1 LIYYPPIILREVRMQ
16 RWQLSQ
22 KELARYGVV
31 QNTIEGHLN
40 VDLAAE
46 ELCLSR
52 RQVFRLK
59 RKLEEKGIEGLI
71 HGNRGRAS
79 PRRIS
84 DRLRD
89 TINYLYQGKYV
100 GFNISHFTEMLEERE
115 GIFICR
121 ETVRGILLQKG
132 SYKKKKKYP
141 KHRSW
146 REPMPKEGMMIQF
159 DTSDHDW
166 LEGRG
171 PKMKL
176 IGGIDDASKDVPHAQ
191 FALKDSLEANMAVLK
206 TIIEKKGIPLSLYVD
221 RDSKFITTRHGG
233 LDVNIK
239 RNQQKTQMQRAWDEL
254 GINVIYAES
263 PQAKGRIER
272 LWGTFQDRLISELR
286 LEGVCSLEEANR
298 YLHTVFLPTHNKKFT
313 RKPRVEEEAYRPI
326 PQGMDLS
333 QILCIKDKRQVQG
346 NNTIGYDT
354 RRYQILP
361 TETRFGFA
369 KAKVEV
375 QKHLDGSIHIFYK
388 GKELPYKLIEPQE
401 ERRYASSQTEAL
413 LVGV

>member
-1 LIYYPPIILREVRMQ
+1 MQ
-16 RWQLSQ
+16 RWQLSA
-22 KELARYGVV
+22 KEIARYGVIE
-31 QNTIEGHLN
+31 NTIEGYLKA
-40 VDLAAE
+40 DLAAE
-46 ELCLSR
+46 ELCLSK

-59 RKLEEKGIEGLI
+59 RKLREKGIEGII

-79 PRRIS
+79 PRRVP
-84 DRLRD
+84 DHVRD
-89 TINYLYQGKYV
+89 TIDYLYRGKYD
-100 GFNISHFTEMLEERE
+100 GFNISHFTEMLAERE
-115 GIFICR
+115 EIFISR
-121 ETVRGILLQKG
+121 ETIRGILLEKG
-132 SYKKKKKYP
+132 SYEKKKRYP

-146 REPMPKEGMMIQF
+146 REPMPKEGMMLQF

-171 PKMKL
+171 PRIKL
-176 IGGIDDASKDVPHAQ
+176 IGGIDDATKDVPYAL
-191 FALKDSLEANMAVLK
+191 FAFKDSVEENMATFKEIVK
-206 TIIEKKGIPLSLYVD
+206 KKGIPLSLYVD
-221 RDSKFITTRHGG
+221 KDSKFITIRHGG
-233 LDVNIK
+233 LHVNIK
-239 RNQQKTQMQRAWDEL
+239 RNQEKTQMQRAWEEL

-286 LEGVCSLEEANR
+286 LEGISSLEEANK
-298 YLHTVFLPTHNKKFT
+298 YLHNVFLPKYNKKFT
-313 RKPRVEEEAYRPI
+313 RKPRVEEVAYRPI
-326 PQGMDLS
+326 PEGIDLN

-346 NNTIGYDT
+346 DNTIGYDT
-354 RRYQILP
+354 RKYQILP

-388 GKELPYKLIEPQE
+388 GEELPYKLIVLQE
-401 ERRYASSQTEAL
+401 EKRYAPSQKGL

>member
-1 LIYYPPIILREVRMQ
+1 ME

-22 KELARYGVV
+22 KELARYGVI
-31 QNTIEGHLN
+31 QNTIEGYLN

-59 RKLEEKGIEGLI
+59 RKLKEKGIEGLI
-71 HGNRGRAS
+71 HANRGRAS
-79 PRRIS
+79 PKRTKDS
-84 DRLRD
+84 LRD
-89 TINYLYQGKYV
+89 TIDYLYQEKYT
-100 GFNISHFTEMLEERE
+100 GFNISHFTEMLQERE
-115 GIFICR
+115 EIFMSR
-121 ETVRGILLQKG
+121 ETVRGILLEKG
-132 SYKKKKKYP
+132 SYEKKKKYP
-141 KHRSW
+141 KHRSF

-166 LEGRG
+166 LQARG

-221 RDSKFITTRHGG
+221 KDSKFITTRHGG
-233 LDVNIK
+233 LHVNIK
-239 RNQQKTQMQRAWDEL
+239 RDQQKTQMQRAWDEL

-286 LEGVCSLEEANR
+286 LEGVCTLEEANR
-298 YLHTVFLPTHNKKFT
+298 YLHTVFLPRHNKKFI
-313 RKPRVEEEAYRPI
+313 RKPRVEEKAYRPI

-333 QILCIKDKRQVQG
+333 QILCIKDRRQVQG
-346 NNTIGYDT
+346 DNTIGYDT
-354 RRYQILP
+354 RIYQILP

-369 KAKVEV
+369 KARVEV
-375 QKHLDGSIHIFYK
+375 QKHLDGTIHIFYK
-388 GKELPYKLIEPQE
+388 GQELPFKPIIPQE
-401 ERRYASSQTEAL
+401 DERYAPSQKEAL

>member
-1 LIYYPPIILREVRMQ
+1 MQ

-79 PRRIS
+79 PRRIP
-84 DRLRD
+84 DPVRD
-89 TINYLYQGKYV
+89 TINYLYQGKYD

-121 ETVRGILLQKG
+121 ETVRGILLEKG

-141 KHRSW
+141 KHRSF

-171 PKMKL
+171 PRIKL
-176 IGGIDDASKDVPHAQ
+176 IGGIDDASKDVPYAL
-191 FALKDSLEANMAVLK
+191 FAYQDSVEENMATLK
-206 TIIEKKGIPLSLYVD
+206 EIVKKKGIPLSLYVD
-221 RDSKFITTRHGG
+221 KDSKFITIRHGG
-233 LDVNIK
+233 LHVNIK
-239 RNQQKTQMQRAWDEL
+239 RNQEKTQMQRAWEEL
-254 GINVIYAES
+254 GINVIFAES

-286 LEGVCSLEEANR
+286 LEGISSLEEANK
-298 YLHTVFLPTHNKKFT
+298 YLHNVFLPKYNKKFT
-313 RKPRVEEEAYRPI
+313 RKPRVEEVAYRPI
-326 PQGMDLS
+326 PEGIDLN

-346 NNTIGYDT
+346 DNTIGYDT

-388 GKELPYKLIEPQE
+388 GEELPYKLIVLQE
-401 ERRYASSQTEAL
+401 EKRYAPSQKTL

>member
-1 LIYYPPIILREVRMQ
+1 MQ

-79 PRRIS
+79 PRRIP
-84 DRLRD
+84 DLLRD

-115 GIFICR
+115 GIFISR

-132 SYKKKKKYP
+132 SYEKKKKYP
-141 KHRSW
+141 QHRSW

-176 IGGIDDASKDVPHAQ
+176 IGGIDDATKDVPWAQ
-191 FALKDSLEANMAVLK
+191 FAYHDSVKENMAVSK
-206 TIIEKKGIPLSLYVD
+206 EIVKRKGIPLSLYVD
-221 RDSKFITTRHGG
+221 KDSKYITIRHGG
-233 LDVNIK
+233 LHVNIK
-239 RNQQKTQMQRAWDEL
+239 RVEEKTQMQRVWEEL

-286 LEGVCSLEEANR
+286 LEGISSLEEANR
-298 YLHTVFLPTHNKKFT
+298 YLHCVFLPKYNKKFT
-313 RKPRVEEEAYRPI
+313 RKPRVEESAYRSI
-326 PQGMDLS
+326 PKGMDID
-333 QILCIKDKRQVQG
+333 QIFSKKDKRQVQG
-346 NNTIGYDT
+346 DNTIGYDT

-361 TETRFGFA
+361 TEIRLGFA

-388 GKELPYKLIEPQE
+388 GKELPFKPIVPQE
-401 ERRYASSQTEAL
+401 DEQLYVPSQKESL

>member
-1 LIYYPPIILREVRMQ
+1 ME
-16 RWQLSQ
+16 RWQLSA
-22 KELARYGVV
+22 KEIARYGVIE
-31 QNTIEGHLN
+31 NTIEGYLKA
-40 VDLAAE
+40 DLAAE
-46 ELCLSR
+46 ELCLSK

-59 RKLEEKGIEGLI
+59 RKLKEKGIEGII

-79 PRRIS
+79 PRRIP
-84 DRLRD
+84 DPVRD
-89 TINYLYQGKYV
+89 TIDYLYRGKYD

-115 GIFICR
+115 EIFICR

-132 SYKKKKKYP
+132 SYKKKKRYP

-146 REPMPKEGMMIQF
+146 REPMPKEGMMLQF

-166 LEGRG
+166 LEARG
-171 PKMKL
+171 PKIKL
-176 IGGIDDASKDVPHAQ
+176 IGGIDDATKDVPHAK
-191 FALKDSLEANMAVLK
+191 FAYQDSVEENMAVCK
-206 TIIEKKGIPLSLYVD
+206 RIIKRKGIPLSFYVD
-221 RDSKFITTRHGG
+221 KDSKFITTRHGG
-233 LDVNIK
+233 LHVNIK
-239 RNQQKTQMQRAWDEL
+239 KEQEKTQMARAWEEL

-286 LEGVCSLEEANR
+286 LEGISSLEEANE
-298 YLHTVFLPTHNKKFT
+298 YLHSVFLPKYRRKFT
-313 RKPRVEEEAYRPI
+313 RKPKVEEIAYRPI
-326 PQGMDLS
+326 SEGMDLD
-333 QILCIKDKRQVQG
+333 QILCIKEKRRVQG
-346 NNTIGYDT
+346 DNTINYKA
-354 RRYQILP
+354 RKYQILP